1 MTPPGRAPHRRRPA
15 FFHADAGGK
24 LVTETHH
31 GGQPGM
37 KPIAE
42 LETFEHES
50 ARFDSLMAFRI
61 QNVLLVSSLYDIYNL
76 REDGQLTDM
85 LLSEY
90 AEFRLSSAPAIRRVD
105 SGRSALAALEE
116 SDFQLV
122 IVLRAL
128 SDIDPAAFSREAKA
142 LRPDIPVVLLAFHHR
157 ELERTRDHAGKAFDN
172 IFIWNG
178 EPKMLLTIIKLVED
192 KVNVADDTEQVGVR
206 VIILV
211 ENSVRFY
218 SSYLPLM
225 YAEIM
230 RQTSALMS
238 ESINSAARRVR
249 MRARPKILLAENF
262 EDAIGLYERY
272 RDYLLG
278 VISDIR
284 FPRGGRSDS
293 DAGIELA
300 RRIKEEVADLPI
312 LLQSSDEGKAA
323 AVEACGAA
331 FLNKQSPKLLTEL
344 GAFINRN
351 FGFGDF
357 VFRLP
362 GGTELM
368 RAHNFRELQECV
380 ARVDIRSLVFHAE
393 RNHFSNWLIARGEF
407 DLARRLRPRRVSDF
421 SAPEEL
427 RAFLFGT
434 LREFRH
440 ERQAGM
446 VTDFNRERYDGT
458 AEFLRIGE
466 GSLGGKGRG
475 LAFVNKLFNNQLVC
489 TAFPGTRISVP
500 RTAVICTG
508 AFDAF
513 MEKNDLNGFA
523 LDEHEDEEIV
533 AAFTNATL
541 PTELEDDLKAFL
553 ALADYPLAVRSSS
566 LLEDS
571 YYQPFAGI
579 FDTHFLPN
587 NHPSL
592 EGRLQR
598 LAAAVKLI
606 YASVYFRNAKNYT
619 LATGNRTEEEKMAVV
634 LQQIVGKERGG
645 CFYPVFSGM
654 ARSYNFYSVGHIRPE
669 EGIAYCALGLGKTIM
684 EGENCLFFSP
694 ANPESLPQFST
705 TQDYLRN
712 SQREFFAVD
721 LARSS
726 VFPEVGGDTGLIRLK
741 VSDAEAHGVLNYIGS
756 TYSADNDRVYPG
768 VGRPGARIVTFDPV
782 LKSKVF
788 PLAEVLQY
796 FLELG
801 SGALAVPVEVEF
813 AAEFNPEPGKPNEF
827 RLLQIRPMKV
837 ATSFED
843 VSVEDSDG
851 GRVLCRSDE
860 ALGNGRIDGIRDIVF
875 IRNEGFRREHMA
887 RMAAEVGALNENF
900 RRSKLPYMLVGPGRW
915 GTADRWLGI
924 PVKWDQISAA
934 RVIVEADY
942 GDFVV
947 EPSFGTHFF
956 QNLIT
961 FGIAYLTVNGSSPD
975 SFLDWAWLNAL
986 EPAEET
992 EFVRHVRLDAPL
1004 EIRID
1009 GRNGRAVVFKHEAD
1023 ADA

>member
-1 MTPPGRAPHRRRPA
+1 MSS
-15 FFHADAGGK
+15 
-24 LVTETHH
+24 
-31 GGQPGM
+31 
-37 KPIAE
+37 IAE
-42 LETFEHES
+42 LETFEIES

-61 QNVLLVSSLYDIYNL
+61 ENILLVSSLYDIYNL

-90 AEFRLSSAPAIRRVD
+90 AEFRLSSAPTIHRVD
-105 SGRSALAALEE
+105 SAASALEALAE
-116 SDFQLV
+116 SNFQMV
-122 IVLRAL
+122 IVLRTMN
-128 SDIDPAAFSREAKA
+128 DMDPADFSRRARKLCPE
-142 LRPDIPVVLLAFHHR
+142 IPVVLLAFHHR
-157 ELERTRDHAGKAFDN
+157 DLQRVRDYAGRAFDN

-192 KVNVADDTEQVGVR
+192 KVNVVADTDQVGVR

-238 ESINSAARRVR
+238 ESINSATRRTR

-262 EDAIGLYERY
+262 EDALALYEQY
-272 RDYLLG
+272 REYLLG

-284 FPRGGRSDS
+284 FPRAGHPDS
-293 DAGIELA
+293 EAGIELA
-300 RRIKEEVADLPI
+300 RRIKAEVSDLPI
-312 LLQSSDEGKAA
+312 LLQSSDESKAQDC
-323 AVEACGAA
+323 VACDAA
-331 FLNKQSPKLLTEL
+331 FLNKQSPKLLNEL

-362 GGTELM
+362 DGTELE
-368 RAHNFRELQECV
+368 RAHNFRELQDCV
-380 ARVDIRSLVFHAE
+380 SRVDNRSLVFHAE

-407 DLARRLRPRRVSDF
+407 DLARLLRPRRVSDF
-421 SAPEEL
+421 GDPEEL
-427 RAFLFGT
+427 RSYLFDT

-446 VTDFNRERYDGT
+446 VTDFKREHYDGT

-475 LAFVNKLFNNQLVC
+475 LAFINKLFNNQLVC

-513 MEKNDLNGFA
+513 MAKNDLTGFA
-523 LDEHEDEEIV
+523 LDEHSDEEIV

-541 PTELEDDLKAFL
+541 PQELEEDLKAYL

-587 NHPSL
+587 NHPSP

-598 LAAAVKLI
+598 VAAAIKLI

-634 LQQIVGKERGG
+634 LQQIVGKDRGG
-645 CFYPVFSGM
+645 YYYPVFSGV

-694 ANPESLPQFST
+694 ANPGVLPQFPT
-705 TQDYLRN
+705 PQDYLRN
-712 SQREFFAVD
+712 AQRDFFAVD
-721 LARSS
+721 LTRSS
-726 VFPEVGGDTGLIRLK
+726 AFPEVGGEVGLVKLRVK
-741 VSDAEAHGVLNYIGS
+741 DAETHGVLQYVGS
-756 TYSADNDRVYPG
+756 TYSADNDRIYPG
-768 VGRPGARIVTFDPV
+768 VGRQGPRIVTFDPV
-782 LKSKVF
+782 LKSGVF
-788 PLAEVLQY
+788 PLAEILQY

-801 SGALAVPVEVEF
+801 SGAMNVPVEVEF
-813 AAEFNPEPGKPNEF
+813 AAEFNPEKGKPNEF

-843 VSVEDSDG
+843 VAVDDDDEE
-851 GRVLCRSDE
+851 RLLCRSDQ
-860 ALGNGRIDGIRDIVF
+860 ALGNGWIEDVRDIVF
-875 IRNEGFRREHMA
+875 VRNEGFDRANMVHMA
-887 RMAAEVGALNENF
+887 EQIGRYNAYFKE
-900 RRSKLPYMLVGPGRW
+900 RQRPYLLLGPGRW
-915 GTADRWLGI
+915 GTSDRWLGI

-961 FGIAYLTVNGSSPD
+961 FGIAYLTIKGGGHD
-975 SFLDWAWLNAL
+975 CFCDWDWLNAI
-986 EPAEET
+986 EPVSET
-992 EFVRHVRLDAPL
+992 GFVRHVRLDEPL
-1004 EIRID
+1004 EIRLD
-1009 GRNGRAVVFKHEAD
+1009 GRTGKAVVFKHGRPETS
-1023 ADA
+1023 

>member
-1 MTPPGRAPHRRRPA
+1 MSS
-15 FFHADAGGK
+15 
-24 LVTETHH
+24 
-31 GGQPGM
+31 
-37 KPIAE
+37 IAE
-42 LETFEHES
+42 LETFENES

-61 QNVLLVSSLYDIYNL
+61 QNILLVSSLYDIYNL

-90 AEFRLSSAPAIRRVD
+90 AEFRLSSAPSIHRVD
-105 SGRSALAALEE
+105 SAASALEALESSKFE
-116 SDFQLV
+116 LV
-122 IVLRAL
+122 IVLRQL
-128 SDIDPAAFSREAKA
+128 SDMDSATFSRRARA
-142 LRPDIPVVLLAFHHR
+142 LRPGIPVVLLAFHHR
-157 ELERTRDHAGKAFDN
+157 DLERVRERTAPAFDN
-172 IFIWNG
+172 VFIWNG

-192 KVNVADDTEQVGVR
+192 KVNVAADTDQVGVR

-230 RQTSALMS
+230 RQTSALLS
-238 ESINSAARRVR
+238 ESINSATRRVR

-262 EDAIGLYERY
+262 EDALALYEQY
-272 RDYLLG
+272 REFLLG

-284 FPRGGRSDS
+284 FPRGGRTDS
-293 DAGIELA
+293 EAGIELA
-300 RRIKEEVADLPI
+300 RRIKAEVSDLPI
-312 LLQSSDEGKAA
+312 LLQSSDENKAP
-323 AVEACGAA
+323 AVLACGAA
-331 FLNKQSPKLLTEL
+331 FLNKQSPKLLAEL

-362 GGTELM
+362 DGVELE
-368 RAHNFRELQECV
+368 RARSFRELQDCV
-380 ARVDIRSLVFHAE
+380 ARVDNRSLVFHAE

-421 SAPEEL
+421 RDPEDL
-427 RAFLFGT
+427 RAFLFDT

-440 ERQAGM
+440 ERQSGM
-446 VTDFNRERYDGT
+446 VTDFNRELYDGT
-458 AEFLRIGE
+458 AEFLRIGD

-475 LAFVNKLFNNQLVC
+475 LAFINKLFNNQLVC

-513 MEKNDLNGFA
+513 MARNDLVEFA
-523 LDEHEDEEIV
+523 LDEHSDEEIV

-541 PTELEDDLKAFL
+541 PAELEEDLKAYL
-553 ALADYPLAVRSSS
+553 AQVDYPLAVRSSS

-598 LAAAVKLI
+598 LVAAIKLN

-619 LATGNRTEEEKMAVV
+619 QATGNRTEEEKMAVV
-634 LQQIVGKERGG
+634 LQQIVGKNHGG
-645 CFYPVFSGM
+645 YYYPVFSGM

-694 ANPESLPQFST
+694 ANPRALPQFST

-712 SQREFFAVD
+712 AQREFFAVD
-721 LARSS
+721 MTRSS
-726 VFPEVGGDTGLIRLK
+726 VFPEVGGEVGLVKLK
-741 VSDAEAHGVLNYIGS
+741 VSDAETHGVLHYIGS

-768 VGRPGARIVTFDPV
+768 INREGTRIVTFDPI
-782 LKSKVF
+782 LKTKIF
-788 PLAEVLQY
+788 PLSEILQY
-796 FLELG
+796 FLKLG
-801 SGALAVPVEVEF
+801 AGAMNVPVEVEF
-813 AAEFNPEPGKPNEF
+813 AVEFNPEKGKPNEF

-837 ATSFED
+837 AASFED
-843 VSVEDSDG
+843 VSIEDADEAE
-851 GRVLCRSDE
+851 VFCRSDQ

-875 IRNEGFRREHMA
+875 VANEGFRRDSMA
-887 RMAAEVGALNENF
+887 RMAAEVGEYNAYF
-900 RRSKLPYMLVGPGRW
+900 KARKRPYMLIGPGRW

-924 PVKWDQISAA
+924 PTKWDQISAA

-961 FGIAYLTVNGSSPD
+961 FGIAYLTVNSS
-975 SFLDWAWLNAL
+975 SRSGFLDWDWLNAI
-986 EPAEET
+986 EPRSNTAH
-992 EFVRHVRLDAPL
+992 VRHVRLPRPL

-1009 GRNGRAVVFKHEAD
+1009 GRTGAAVVFKD
-1023 ADA
+1023 AGPD